1 MRLNE
6 SSQYI
11 RREAARIR
19 SNAGLASNE
28 ENRQALR
35 KARKCKNTSVN

>member
-11 RREAARIR
+11 RREVARIR
-19 SNAGLASNE
+19 SNTGLASNE

-35 KARKCKNTSVN
+35 KARTCKNASVN